1 MSLRDVSEAVGYPEG
16 LNNSNI
22 LSNVLS
28 TLGKRRQML
37 QDCTFAG
44 PDGDFHYIDWGG
56 AGPLMHIAHA
66 TGFCARVYTP
76 LVERLR
82 PHLRVLGMD
91 DRGHGKTRA
100 PADPRK
106 LRNWDIFVED
116 LERFFEHL
124 GGPLIAMGHS
134 RGGVAS
140 LLLAIRRPDLVRA
153 LILLDPTI
161 LPFSWM
167 WLWFLAKETGLAR
180 RVPIVA
186 QAARRKSLWPDRKTM
201 LASYR
206 EKAPFRAWKDGF
218 LEGYLVD
225 GTEGTGDGMVRL
237 SCKPAWESRCFAVCP
252 HDVWRHIPRL
262 QQPTLVLY
270 GAESDTFLASAA
282 KRFRAKVPSAAFRCL
297 EETGHFVPMERP
309 DESTEAI
316 LNFLADQK
324 II

>member
-1 MSLRDVSEAVGYPEG
+1 M
-16 LNNSNI
+16 
-22 LSNVLS
+22 
-28 TLGKRRQML
+28 RQ
-37 QDCTFAG
+37 DHTFAG
-44 PDGDFHYIDWGG
+44 AGGDFHYIDWGG
-56 AGPLMHIAHA
+56 SGPLVHIAHA
-66 TGFCARVYTP
+66 TGFCAGVYTP
-76 LVERLR
+76 FVERLLT
-82 PHLRVLGMD
+82 HLRVLGMD

-100 PADPRK
+100 SADPRR

-116 LERFFEHL
+116 LEHFFDHL
-124 GGPLIAMGHS
+124 KEPLVAMGHS

-167 WLWFLAKETGLAR
+167 WFWFLAKKTGLAR
-180 RVPIVA
+180 HVPIVA
-186 QAARRKSLWPDRKTM
+186 RAARRKDVWTDRETI
-201 LASYR
+201 LNAYR
-206 EKAPFRAWKDGF
+206 DKDPFRSWKEGF
-218 LEGYLVD
+218 LEGYIAD

-252 HDVWRHIPRL
+252 HDVWQHIPRL
-262 QQPTLVLY
+262 RQPTLVLY

-282 KRFRAKVPSAAFRCL
+282 RRFRAKVPTATFRCL
-297 EETGHFVPMERP
+297 EGTSHFVPMERP

-316 LNFLADQK
+316 LTFLADQE